1 MFPVPITNLSFHLKL
16 YNKSMER
23 YLEFILNHYILF
35 LALAVV
41 TYLLIQEL
49 FDAAFKKFGA
59 VSPLLAV
66 AKMNN
71 NDTLVVDVREPEEFL
86 KGHIENA
93 INTPL
98 GNLPTHLS
106 KLETHK
112 SKPVLI
118 ACQNGTRSA
127 SAAKQL
133 TKAGFEQVFVI
144 TGGMQAW
151 EGDYKLPIK
160 STGKQKS
167 VK

>member
-1 MFPVPITNLSFHLKL
+1 MD
-16 YNKSMER
+16 R
-23 YLEFILNHYILF
+23 YLEFILNHYILS

-49 FDAAFKKFGA
+49 FDTAFKKFSS

-66 AKMNN
+66 AKMNDS
-71 NDTLVVDVREPEEFL
+71 DTIVIDVREPEEFL
-86 KGHIENA
+86 KGHIENS

-112 SKPVLI
+112 NKPVLI
-118 ACQNGTRSA
+118 ACQTGTRSA
-127 SAAKQL
+127 SAGKIL

-151 EGDYKLPIK
+151 ENDYKLPIK
-160 STGKQKS
+160 SPSKHKN
-167 VK
+167 

>member
-1 MFPVPITNLSFHLKL
+1 MD
-16 YNKSMER
+16 R
-23 YLEFILNHYILF
+23 YLEFILNHYVLS

-49 FDAAFKKFGA
+49 FDTAFKKFRA

-66 AKMNN
+66 AKMNDS
-71 NDTLVVDVREPEEFL
+71 DTIVIDVREPEEFL

-98 GNLPTHLS
+98 GNLPAHLS
-106 KLETHK
+106 KLEAHK
-112 SKPVLI
+112 NKPVLI
-118 ACQNGTRSA
+118 ACQTGTRSA
-127 SAAKQL
+127 SAGKIL

-151 EGDYKLPIK
+151 ENEYKLPIK
-160 STGKQKS
+160 SAGKNKN
-167 VK
+167 

>member
-1 MFPVPITNLSFHLKL
+1 
-16 YNKSMER
+16 MER
-23 YLEFILNHYILF
+23 YLEFILNHYVLS

-49 FDAAFKKFGA
+49 FDTAFKKFRA

-66 AKMNN
+66 AKMNDS
-71 NDTLVVDVREPEEFL
+71 DTIVIDVRDPEEFL

-98 GNLPTHLS
+98 GNLPAHLS
-106 KLETHK
+106 KLEAHK
-112 SKPVLI
+112 NKPVLI
-118 ACQNGTRSA
+118 ACQTGTRSA
-127 SAAKQL
+127 SAGKIL

-151 EGDYKLPIK
+151 ENEYKLPIK
-160 STGKQKS
+160 SAGKNKN
-167 VK
+167 